1 MLISPAFHGGGSKK
15 TPIQIIKAVGAL
27 LEKIKEAISFASIV
41 SICIKC
47 LWWDSNLEH
56 CLAILIAFTLI
67 LPPSQIIRHSKNLG
81 ESKNLKFDQIYMIR

>member
-41 SICIKC
+41 SIYLHKMS
-47 LWWDSNLEH
+47 LVG
-56 CLAILIAFTLI
+56 F
-67 LPPSQIIRHSKNLG
+67 
-81 ESKNLKFDQIYMIR
+81 